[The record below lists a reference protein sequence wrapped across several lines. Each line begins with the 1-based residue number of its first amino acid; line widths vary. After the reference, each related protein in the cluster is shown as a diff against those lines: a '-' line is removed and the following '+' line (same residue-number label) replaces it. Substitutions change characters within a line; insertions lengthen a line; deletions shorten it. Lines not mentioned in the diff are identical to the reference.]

1 MLKLG
6 VITGFLGQ
14 TKDRFHEYNQP
25 RSLEEKL
32 QMVAQI
38 EGASG
43 TEIVF
48 PYEAKDARAT
58 KDLLAKYKI
67 QMAAVNVNV
76 KAEPE
81 FRDGG
86 LTSRDK
92 AVRARAVQFIKDS
105 KDFAKAVGADKVT
118 CCPLGDGY
126 EYNFQVNYAT
136 TWKYLVETFGEAAGY
151 RPEIPLH
158 IEYKPSET
166 RGKCFLDTAAKTLC
180 LLHDIGGDKK
190 RLGVT
195 IDFGHSIYGQ
205 ENPAEAVSLIAG
217 SGHPY
222 YIHIN
227 DNNGLWD
234 WDFMTGTHHF
244 LHYAEF
250 LYVLQELGYSG
261 FLTSDTSPTRFDIRG
276 TFETNN
282 RLTRKLWERLERMDR
297 KEFNRLIEGRDYI
310 KTFQFI
316 ETQILGLK

>member
-25 RSLEEKL
+25 RSLDEKL
-32 QMVAQI
+32 AMVAQI
-38 EGASG
+38 EGVTG

-48 PYEAKDARAT
+48 PYETGEAAT
-58 KDLLAKYKI
+58 LKALLAKHKI

-86 LTSRDK
+86 LTSRDG
-92 AVRARAVQFIKDS
+92 AVRARAVKFIKDS
-105 KDFAKAVGADKVT
+105 KDFARAIGADKVT

-126 EYNFQVNYAT
+126 EYNFQVNYQT
-136 TWKYLVETFGEAAGY
+136 TWKYLVDTFGEAGSY

-180 LLHDIGGDKK
+180 LLHDIGGDRK

-205 ENPAEAVSLIAG
+205 ENPAEAVSLIAD

-234 WDFMTGTHHF
+234 WDFMAGTHHF

-250 LYVLQELGYSG
+250 LYVLQERGYDG

-276 TFETNN
+276 TFEVNA
-282 RLTRKLWERLERMDR
+282 RVTRKLWDKMMKMDR
-297 KEFNRLIEGRDYI
+297 KEFARLIDGRDYI
-310 KTFQFI
+310 KTFKFI
-316 ETQILGLK
+316 ETEILGLK